1 MRPFFWLG
9 LTLLIGL
16 AVISRGYSQ
25 QPCLNGNCG
34 GTPDNFSSPDTYKPG
49 PLHRVFAPI
58 HRLGDHVNQK
68 MDTCN
73 CGSDGCPAPL
83 GCSNFWTEN
92 KFFFGSC
99 KQFFGTGNAA
109 EGYSRRNTKVSP

>member
-25 QPCLNGNCG
+25 QPCSSGNCP
-34 GTPDNFSSPDTYKPG
+34 TANIPPDANKSG

-58 HRLGDHVNQK
+58 HKLGDHVAQK
-68 MDTCN
+68 MDNCN
-73 CGSDGCPAPL
+73 CGSDGCPEPL

-99 KQFFGTGNAA
+99 KQYFGTGNAA
-109 EGYSRRNTKVSP
+109 AGYSRRTTQVSP